1 MAAPEN
7 KTNTAR
13 ALAEEIT
20 TSLVEEKLPCPIAFK
35 VARKLNV
42 LPRAVGDKADELE
55 IRIVNCQLGCFGMKK
70 ATHEELADMPIT
82 PALAEAIQASL
93 VNGRLPCKTAYEVA
107 GKLKVSRRKVGD
119 TASKLNIRISDC
131 QLGCF

>member
-1 MAAPEN
+1 MSKELQEQV
-7 KTNTAR
+7 TV
-13 ALAEEIT
+13 
-20 TSLVEEKLPCPIAFK
+20 SLVDGRLPCPIAFK

-42 LPRAVGDKADELE
+42 SPREVGGKADEL
-55 IRIVNCQLGCFGMKK
+55 RIKVINCQMGCFGVKK
-70 ATHEELADMPIT
+70 ATHEELSDMQIV
-82 PALAEAIQASL
+82 PAVAEAVRVSL

-107 GKLKVSRRKVGD
+107 RKLKVSRRKVGD